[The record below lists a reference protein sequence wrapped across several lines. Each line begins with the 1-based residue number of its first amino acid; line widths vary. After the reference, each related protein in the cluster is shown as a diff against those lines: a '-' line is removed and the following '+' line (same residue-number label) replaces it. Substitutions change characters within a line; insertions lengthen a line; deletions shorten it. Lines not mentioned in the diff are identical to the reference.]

1 MSELGVVTAVETQDV
16 GAPGRTPL
24 VLVGPGLPAR
34 DVDLPERP
42 PLVPVLR
49 VAVLAATTPEP
60 ALAPVVRLADRV
72 GRTRRR

>member
-1 MSELGVVTAVETQDV
+1 MSELGVVTAVEAQDV
-16 GAPGRTPL
+16 GARDRTPL
-24 VLVGPGLPAR
+24 VLVGPGVTAR
-34 DVDLPERP
+34 DAGLPERP
-42 PLVPVLR
+42 PAIPVLR